1 MGVKHSEEYFL
12 NKPINAIHTMKRVL
26 LFLATNLAIIVVASI
41 TLSILGVGSFLDE
54 TGTGLNLQNLL
65 IFCLVF
71 GMAGSFIS
79 LLLSKKIAKWS
90 MKVKIIDQPQNSQEE
105 WLVRTVESQA
115 REAGIGMP
123 EVGIFQ
129 AQQANAFATGA
140 NRNKALVAVS
150 SGMMQRFDRDEI
162 EAVLGH
168 EVGHVANGDMITLA
182 LIQGVVNTFVMFLA
196 RIVGFVVDRVVLKN
210 EEGLGIGYFI
220 TTILTEIV
228 LAILASTIVFWFS
241 RKREFV
247 ADRAGAR
254 LASRQGMINALQR
267 LKAESKVPNQLPESM
282 QAFGIT
288 GGKKGGLKALFM
300 THPPLEERI
309 AALQNLS
316 D

>member
-1 MGVKHSEEYFL
+1 
-12 NKPINAIHTMKRVL
+12 MKRVL
-26 LFLATNLAIIVVASI
+26 LFLGTNLAIIVVASI
-41 TLSILGVGSFLDE
+41 TLNLLGVGSFLDE
-54 TGTGLNLQNLL
+54 SGTGLNMQALL
-65 IFCLVF
+65 IFCFVF
-71 GMAGSFIS
+71 GMLGSFIS

-90 MKVKIIDQPQNSQEE
+90 MKVRIIDRPQNSTED
-105 WLVRTVESQA
+105 WLVRTIEKQA
-115 REAGIGMP
+115 KEAGIGMP
-123 EVGIFQ
+123 EVGIFE
-129 AQQANAFATGA
+129 AQQSNAFATGA

-150 SGMMQRFDRDEI
+150 SGMMQRFDKDEI

-196 RIVGFVVDRVVLKN
+196 RIVGFAVDRMVLKN

-220 TTILTEIV
+220 TTIVAEII

-254 LASRQGMINALQR
+254 LGSRQGMINALQR
-267 LKAESKVPNQLPESM
+267 LKAETNMQNQMPESM

-288 GGKKGGLKALFM
+288 CGKKSGLKALFT
-300 THPPLEERI
+300 THPPLDQRI
-309 AALQNLS
+309 AALQNMS

>member
-1 MGVKHSEEYFL
+1 
-12 NKPINAIHTMKRVL
+12 MKRVL

-150 SGMMQRFDRDEI
+150 SGMMQRFNRDEI

-220 TTILTEIV
+220 TTIVTEII

-267 LKAESKVPNQLPESM
+267 LKAESQVPNQLPESM

>member
-1 MGVKHSEEYFL
+1 
-12 NKPINAIHTMKRVL
+12 MKRVL
-26 LFLATNLAIIVVASI
+26 LFLGTNLAIIVVASI
-41 TLSILGVGSFLDE
+41 TLNLLGVGSFLDE
-54 TGTGLNLQNLL
+54 SGTNLNLQALL
-65 IFCLVF
+65 IFCFIF
-71 GMAGSFIS
+71 GMLGSGIS

-90 MKVKIIDQPQNSQEE
+90 MKVHIIDKPRNSQEE
-105 WLVRTVESQA
+105 WLFRTIEKQSK
-115 REAGIGMP
+115 EAGIGMP
-123 EVGIFQ
+123 EVGIFE

-196 RIVGFVVDRVVLKN
+196 RIVGFAVDRVILKN
-210 EEGLGIGYFI
+210 EQGLGIGYFI
-220 TTILTEIV
+220 TTIIAEIV

-241 RKREFV
+241 RRREFV
-247 ADRAGAR
+247 ADEAGAR
-254 LASRQGMINALQR
+254 LGSRRGMIGALQR
-267 LKAESKVPNQLPESM
+267 LQTESKVPNQLPESM

-288 GGKKGGLKALFM
+288 GGKRKGLKALFM
-300 THPPLEERI
+300 THPPLEDRI
-309 AALQNLS
+309 AALQNMS